1 MLFTIDAANKERS
14 MKLLDTIIILL
25 FLLITFIIAMYS
37 SRKNKS
43 SSYEEYF
50 LAGRNLGWFAIG
62 ISLFAA
68 NISSEHVIGLAGYG
82 ASRGLAIA
90 NFELFAIPFLLV
102 IGWIL
107 SPILLRA
114 NVFTIPE
121 YLAKRH
127 NTTLQLIIS
136 GFSIFIYLFTK
147 VFVSL
152 YAAGLLFREFLA
164 WDMYQTCIVVIGF
177 TGLYTII
184 GGMRAVVN
192 TSIFQGFVLLI
203 GASVLAGF
211 GLYAIGGVS
220 VLKAQLP
227 ESYFSLFLSASDAEL
242 PWTGMVLGAPILA
255 FWYWCSD
262 QYILQRIL
270 SAKNISAARK
280 GTMLT
285 GVLKLLPIIL
295 FVLPGIIAVALYPG
309 INGDDA
315 FPTLLSNAVLPVGV
329 KGLVIAGV
337 FAALMSSLSSAFIS
351 SATLFTMDFYR
362 FFKPKAGN
370 QHLALVGRLSIMVIV
385 LFAVFLAPLMRLF
398 DQRLYVHLQSFQ
410 AYIAPPISAIFFW
423 TFFSNKLTARGA
435 ISALFV
441 GEIFGILRLVYEI
454 SDVGIFTGG
463 SFLHYFFSIN
473 FLHFAF
479 FLFIIT
485 SCTGLLVSYFQRSP
499 IKSTNYNWFY
509 PSLYFFRK
517 NGNFNYGVLQG
528 SNARVDLMFSGLLV
542 AILVTIWGIFT

>member
-1 MLFTIDAANKERS
+1 
-14 MKLLDTIIILL
+14 MKLLDTTIIIL
-25 FLLITFIIAMYS
+25 FLLITFVIAIYS

-43 SSYEEYF
+43 SSTEEYF
-50 LAGRNLGWFAIG
+50 LAGRSLGWFAIG
-62 ISLFAA
+62 ISIFAA
-68 NISSEHVIGLAGYG
+68 NISSEHIIGLAGYG

-102 IGWIL
+102 IGWVL
-107 SPILLRA
+107 SPILLKA

-121 YLAKRH
+121 FLAKRH

-136 GFSIFIYLFTK
+136 GLSIFIYLFTK

-152 YAAGLLFREFLA
+152 YAAGILFREFLA
-164 WDMYQTCIVVIGF
+164 WDMYQSCIVVIGL

-192 TSIFQGFVLLI
+192 TSIFQGLVLLI

-211 GLYAIGGVS
+211 GFYAIGSLS
-220 VLKAQLP
+220 VLKSQLP
-227 ESYFSLFLSASDAEL
+227 ESYFSLFLSANDPEL

-270 SAKNISAARK
+270 SAKNVSAARK

-285 GVLKLLPIIL
+285 GVLKLLPIVL
-295 FVLPGIIAVALYPG
+295 FVLPGLLAVALYPG
-309 INGDDA
+309 INGDNA
-315 FPTLLSNAVLPVGV
+315 FPTLLSNVELPIGL

-337 FAALMSSLSSAFIS
+337 LAALMSSLSSAFIS

-370 QHLALVGRLSIMVIV
+370 QHLALVGRLSIMVMV
-385 LFAVFLAPLMRLF
+385 LLAVSWAPLMRAF

-410 AYIAPPISAIFFW
+410 AYVAPPISAIFFW

-435 ISALFV
+435 MIALFV
-441 GEIFGILRLVYEI
+441 GEFFGVLRLVYEVFGADTL
-454 SDVGIFTGG
+454 SGGGFTYYL
-463 SFLHYFFSIN
+463 FNIN

-479 FLFIIT
+479 LLFVLT
-485 SCTGLLVSYFQRSP
+485 SLTGLVVSYFQQSP
-499 IKSTNYNWFY
+499 VKQPNYNWYY
-509 PSLYFFRK
+509 PSLYFFGK
-517 NGNFNYGVLQG
+517 NNNVTGKGVLQS
-528 SNARVDLMFSGLLV
+528 SNTKADLLFSGLLV
-542 AILVTIWGIFT
+542 VILVTIWGIFT